1 MFASVCHMSPLKGD
15 YLSVREA
22 SEILDMTEAGVRYH
36 CDRGNLTKWVDGRR
50 RVRLKTGEVLALKSR
65 RETLRLVA

>member
-1 MFASVCHMSPLKGD
+1 MSAPKGD

-22 SEILDMTEAGVRYH
+22 SGLLDMTEAGVRYH

-50 RVRLKTGEVLALKSR
+50 RVRLKTGEVLALKTY
-65 RETLRLVA
+65 RESLRLVS